1 MKKILVTG
9 DKGYIGTI
17 LTEILISNGYEV
29 EGLDIGYF
37 EDCKFFNDKEKY
49 NSLKIDIR
57 NIESKH
63 VEKYDTVIHLAGLS
77 NDPLG
82 ELEKS
87 VTYEINRDA
96 SIRLADLCKKN
107 GVKKFIYFSTQSIYG
122 ISQVDDELDE
132 YKSVKNPI
140 TAYALSKWEAE
151 QYITNLGDDKFHVN
165 ALRPSTVFGASNRLR
180 SDIIFNNFMSNAHTT
195 NIIEI
200 KSDGSPIRPAIH
212 IIDLC
217 SAVLALLKNKN
228 KKNNNKSYN
237 VGKKKGNYTVREI
250 ADVVQKKY
258 PEAKIFYSSEHGK
271 DSRSYR
277 VAFNKIY
284 DEFGNF
290 YRPQWNLTKGADE
303 LYEFFNKVSFVK
315 NDLFG
320 IKTNRLNKLKDLIS
334 KNLLD
339 TKLVWKKTKE

>member
-1 MKKILVTG
+1 
-9 DKGYIGTI
+9 
-17 LTEILISNGYEV
+17 
-29 EGLDIGYF
+29 
-37 EDCKFFNDKEKY
+37 
-49 NSLKIDIR
+49 
-57 NIESKH
+57 
-63 VEKYDTVIHLAGLS
+63 
-77 NDPLG
+77 
-82 ELEKS
+82 
-87 VTYEINRDA
+87 
-96 SIRLADLCKKN
+96 
-107 GVKKFIYFSTQSIYG
+107 
-122 ISQVDDELDE
+122 
-132 YKSVKNPI
+132 
-140 TAYALSKWEAE
+140 
-151 QYITNLGDDKFHVN
+151 
-165 ALRPSTVFGASNRLR
+165 
-180 SDIIFNNFMSNAHTT
+180 
-195 NIIEI
+195 
-200 KSDGSPIRPAIH
+200 
-212 IIDLC
+212 
-217 SAVLALLKNKN
+217 
-228 KKNNNKSYN
+228 
-237 VGKKKGNYTVREI
+237 VREI